1 MASNELI
8 IDDEYCRSMG
18 AYFES
23 QGEQLDTFI
32 VDYVEILEEVKAK
45 AIMSGEVSNAL
56 STYISYVNQLKSQIG
71 LVSRDAKREIEGFLT
86 RVDIEDQFLF

>member
-8 IDDEYCRSMG
+8 IDDEYFRSMG

-23 QGEQLDTFI
+23 QGEQLETFI
-32 VDYVEILEEVKAK
+32 VDYLEILQEVKTK
-45 AIMSGEVSNAL
+45 GIISGEVSNAL
-56 STYISYVNQLKSQIG
+56 STYISYVSRLKNQIN